1 MTFSIT
7 WIALFIAAPT
17 ALIARIRW
25 PGTALLILACCAA
38 LALGQLA
45 PVSLVALALLVVA
58 AYAVSPDRART
69 VRYAGHVLF
78 IALAVALSMHWLP
91 GFHNQRVIGPERITP
106 DAVPFTMYLNLDKP
120 LIGFWL
126 LLAVPWLHT
135 RHDWRTS
142 LKVSLLSMLAT
153 TAACLAVAPL
163 LGVVGWAPKRP
174 DGSGL
179 WLLNNLFLVSI
190 TEEALFRGYL
200 QGGLTRLLAR
210 WRHANLIAL
219 CVSAMV
225 FGLAHAP
232 GGWQWIVL
240 ASIAGIGYGIA
251 WRYGGLRASVLAHFG
266 LNAAHFFLF
275 TYPMLQSAVH
285 R

>member
-1 MTFSIT
+1 M
-7 WIALFIAAPT
+7 
-17 ALIARIRW
+17 IARIRW
-25 PGTALLILACCAA
+25 PGAALLILACCAA

-45 PVSLVALALLVVA
+45 PVSLIALALLIVA
-58 AYAVSPDRART
+58 AYAISPERARPI
-69 VRYAGHVLF
+69 RYAGHVLF

-120 LIGFWL
+120 LIGFWI
-126 LLAVPWLHT
+126 LLAVPWLRV
-135 RHDWRTS
+135 RHEPRTT
-142 LKVSLLSMLAT
+142 LKVGLLCLLAT
-153 TAACLAVAPL
+153 TAACLTVAQL
-163 LGVVGWAPKRP
+163 LGVVGWAPKHP
-174 DGSGL
+174 ADSGL

-200 QGGLTRLLAR
+200 QGGLARLLAR
-210 WRHANLIAL
+210 WKHAELIAL
-219 CVSAMV
+219 CVSAIV

-240 ASIAGIGYGIA
+240 AAIAGTGYGVA
-251 WRYGGLRASVLAHFG
+251 WRYGGLQASVLAHFG

-275 TYPMLQSAVH
+275 TYPMLQTAVH